1 MKTSTKILH
10 DELAQEL
17 KNILNYWA
25 KYAVDDAFGGF
36 VGARNYQNKCV
47 ENAPKGIILNT
58 RILWSFAAAGNFYQ
72 DERYIFYCE
81 RAFYY
86 LLNQFKDSKHGGV
99 YWELDAQ
106 GNAVNKR
113 KQTYAQAFA
122 VYALSE
128 YYLYSG
134 NERAKQ
140 WAIELYNQIE
150 QRTKDTQNGGYLEA
164 FAEDWSVIEDVR
176 LSEKDQN
183 DPKSMNTHLHVLE
196 AYTTLYKIYPTH
208 EVRASIEDLLDIFY
222 TKILNKTRLS
232 FDLFF
237 DMNWQP
243 NSQVTSYGHDIEA
256 VWLLIEAAK
265 TIQNDSWI
273 STTTQCAGLIAE
285 QVLKEGYVQG
295 FGLLNERNHLM
306 KTVDDDRHWW
316 PQAEAMVGF
325 YFAYQISG
333 EMRFLQAVFDLWE
346 QIKKVVIDHEK
357 GEWFFRVKNDGKP
370 VLEEDKIG
378 FWKCPYHNS
387 RMCMSIM
394 SMTNEKVFV
403 LTNDKNNGSKLNI
416 S

>member
-1 MKTSTKILH
+1 MTTSTEILH

-25 KYAVDDAFGGF
+25 KYAVDDVYGGF

-72 DERYIFYCE
+72 DARYLFYCE

-86 LLNQFKDSKHGGV
+86 LRNQFKDSKHGGV
-99 YWELDAQ
+99 YWELDAK
-106 GNAVNKR
+106 GNATNKR

-128 YYLYSG
+128 YHLYSG
-134 NERAKQ
+134 SERAKD
-140 WAIELYNQIE
+140 WAIELFNLIE
-150 QRTKDTQNGGYLEA
+150 SKTKDTLNGGYLEA
-164 FAEDWSVIEDVR
+164 FAEDWSPIEDVR

-196 AYTTLYKIYPTH
+196 AYTTLYKIYPD
-208 EVRASIEDLLDIFY
+208 EKVKYAIEGLIEIFY
-222 TKILNKTRLS
+222 AKILNKNRLS

-237 DMNWQP
+237 DMNWKP
-243 NSQVTSYGHDIEA
+243 ASQVTSYGHDIEA
-256 VWLLIEAAK
+256 IWLLVEAAK
-265 TIQNDSWI
+265 AIRDDSWV
-273 STTTQCAGLIAE
+273 STVNKCAVVIAS
-285 QVLKEGYVQG
+285 QVMSEGYVKG
-295 FGLLNERNHLM
+295 FGLLNEKNHLSGA
-306 KTVDDDRHWW
+306 VDDDRHWW
-316 PQAEAMVGF
+316 PQAEAMTGF

-333 EMRFLQAVFDLWE
+333 ENHFLEAVCDLWE
-346 QIKKVVIDHEK
+346 QIKKFIIDHQN
-357 GEWFFRVKNDGKP
+357 GEWFFRVKSDGKP
-370 VLEEDKIG
+370 VMEEDKIG

-394 SMTNEKVFV
+394 TMINEKVFV

-416 S
+416 G

>member
-1 MKTSTKILH
+1 MKTSTEILH

-17 KNILNYWA
+17 KNILNYWT
-25 KYAVDDAFGGF
+25 KYAVDDVYGGF

-47 ENAPKGIILNT
+47 ENAPKGIILNA
-58 RILWSFAAAGNFYQ
+58 RILWSFAAAGNFYH
-72 DERYIFYCE
+72 DARYIFYCE

-86 LLNQFKDSKHGGV
+86 LFNQFKDSKHGGV

-106 GNAVNKR
+106 GNPVNKR

-128 YYLYSG
+128 YYLYSK

-140 WAIELYNQIE
+140 WAVELFNLIETQ
-150 QRTKDTQNGGYLEA
+150 TKDTQYEGYLEA
-164 FAEDWSVIEDVR
+164 FAEDWSAIDDVR

-183 DPKSMNTHLHVLE
+183 DPKSMNTHLHLLE

-208 EVRASIEDLLDIFY
+208 EIRTSIEDLLEIFY
-222 TKILNKTRLS
+222 SKILNKTRLS

-237 DMNWQP
+237 GMNWQP
-243 NSQVTSYGHDIEA
+243 ASRITSYGHDIEA
-256 VWLLIEAAK
+256 IWLLIEAAK
-265 TIQNDSWI
+265 AIHNDSWI
-273 STTTQCAGLIAE
+273 STTNKCATMIAT
-285 QVLKEGYVQG
+285 QVLNEGYLKG
-295 FGLLNERNHLM
+295 FGLLNERNHLTE
-306 KTVDDDRHWW
+306 TVDDDRHWW

-333 EMRFLQAVFDLWE
+333 ETRFLKAVLDLWE
-346 QIKKVVIDHEK
+346 QVKKDIIDPQN
-357 GEWFFRVKNDGKP
+357 GEWFFRVKSDGKP

-387 RMCMSIM
+387 RMCMVIM
-394 SMTNEKVFV
+394 TMINEKVFV
-403 LTNDKNNGSKLNI
+403 LGNNKISKTKLNI